1 MFSLPCRL
9 DKYLCHNL
17 VLTRSQ
23 VKILLKSS
31 EILLDGEVCKF
42 GKQIITQDQ
51 VVSYQGK
58 QIAHRGHRYYQ
69 LHKPKGY
76 VCDRDNPHHPCA
88 IDLIRDPVAA
98 ELQVVGRLDADTT
111 GLLLISSDGKWSQLV
126 RSPNQNKFKT
136 YQVELSESISDVQIA
151 QLERGVELNAEPKPT
166 LPAHCKRLGV
176 KQIEISIQE
185 GRYHQVKRMF
195 AAVGNKVLALHRCQI
210 AHISLDPSLKPS
222 ESRHLN
228 DSEIQGIN
236 TSK

>member
-23 VKILLKSS
+23 VKTLLKSS
-31 EILLDGEVCKF
+31 EILLDGDVCKF
-42 GKQIITQDQ
+42 GKQIITQEQ
-51 VVSYQGK
+51 VVTYQGK
-58 QIAHRGHRYYQ
+58 HITHRGHRYYQ
-69 LHKPKGY
+69 LNKPKGW
-76 VCDRDNPHHPCA
+76 VCDRDNPHYPCA
-88 IDLIRDPVAA
+88 IDLISDPVAD

-136 YQVELSESISDVQIA
+136 YQVELSQSISDAQIA
-151 QLERGVELNAEPKPT
+151 QLEQGVELNAEPKPT
-166 LPAHCKRLGV
+166 LPAHCKRLNDN
-176 KQIEISIQE
+176 QIEISIQE

-195 AAVGNKVLALHRCQI
+195 AAVGNKVISLHRCQI
-210 AHISLDPSLKPS
+210 AHIPLDPNLKPS
-222 ESRHLN
+222 ESRLLN
-228 DSEIQGIN
+228 EAEIQGIP